1 MSSEQEV
8 RAQLFLVSFFI
19 AALTYQDG
27 EGIKENIRHFI
38 LFLQI
43 ILFLCISQR
52 RVSKLEYA
60 M

>member
-27 EGIKENIRHFI
+27 EGTKENIRHF
-38 LFLQI
+38 F
-43 ILFLCISQR
+43 
-52 RVSKLEYA
+52 
-60 M
+60 

>member
-27 EGIKENIRHFI
+27 EGIKENIRHFF
-38 LFLQI
+38 FLKI
-43 ILFLCISQR
+43 ILFLCISRR
-52 RVSKLEYA
+52 RVSKREYA
-60 M
+60 I

>member
-27 EGIKENIRHFI
+27 EGIKENIRHF
-38 LFLQI
+38 FLKKI

-52 RVSKLEYA
+52 RVSKREYA
-60 M
+60 I

>member
-27 EGIKENIRHFI
+27 EGIKENIRHF
-38 LFLQI
+38 FLKNI

-52 RVSKLEYA
+52 RVSKREYA
-60 M
+60 I

>member
-19 AALTYQDG
+19 AALTYQDA
-27 EGIKENIRHFI
+27 EGTKENIRHF
-38 LFLQI
+38 FLKKI

-52 RVSKLEYA
+52 RVSKREYA
-60 M
+60 I